1 MVAVVFPEERELL
14 RETELLDKE
23 TKLPKELL
31 KEISVLY
38 KLGLEE
44 YEIKY
49 LLSLKAKRESSLKWT
64 DDI

>member
-1 MVAVVFPEERELL
+1 MVTVIFPEEREIL
-14 RETELLDKE
+14 RETDLLNKE
-23 TKLPKELL
+23 TKPPKELL

-49 LLSLKAKRESSLKWT
+49 LLSLKTKRESSLKWRGE
-64 DDI
+64 I